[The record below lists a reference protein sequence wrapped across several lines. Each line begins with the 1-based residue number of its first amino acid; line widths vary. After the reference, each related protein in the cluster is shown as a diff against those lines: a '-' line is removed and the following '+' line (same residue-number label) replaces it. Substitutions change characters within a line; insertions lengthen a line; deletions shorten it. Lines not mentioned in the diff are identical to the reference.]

1 MRREIEAVVAV
12 FDRLRAKIEDLTTV
26 SRDALE
32 RAFDRPAFNGPDGI
46 RHALAV
52 EDPLDH
58 ARSRLHTLGA
68 VLERTQIRVDRGRDE
83 APERA
88 LVAALAGLYCVT
100 TGTEPVRTF
109 RVIKTRKD
117 DTLGETGDF
126 LDLVRAFVGYANA
139 VLPEGVTCGTYSPS
153 KIVRNELKRRKG
165 ACPG

>member
-1 MRREIEAVVAV
+1 M
-12 FDRLRAKIEDLTTV
+12 
-26 SRDALE
+26 
-32 RAFDRPAFNGPDGI
+32 
-46 RHALAV
+46 V

-68 VLERTQIRVDRGRDE
+68 ALERTQIRVDRGRDE

-88 LVAALAGLYCVT
+88 LVAALAELYSIT
-100 TGTEPVRTF
+100 TGKEPVRTF

-126 LDLVRAFVGYANA
+126 LELVRAFVGYANA

-165 ACPG
+165 ARPG